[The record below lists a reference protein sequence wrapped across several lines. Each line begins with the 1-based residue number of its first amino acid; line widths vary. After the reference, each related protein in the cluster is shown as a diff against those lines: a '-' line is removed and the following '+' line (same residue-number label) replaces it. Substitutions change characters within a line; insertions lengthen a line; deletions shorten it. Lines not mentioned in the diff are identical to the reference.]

1 MVDQTQAAAERR
13 LLLIFLALAG
23 AGMLIYSQTLAFTW
37 DEGFHLLAAQ
47 LILRG
52 KKPYIDF
59 FHGQTPLY
67 AYWNAFWMR
76 LFGESWRI
84 AQAVSTVMTALA
96 ALLFADFTFIRLKP
110 GWRIPGSI
118 TAAALLLMNYQV
130 FQFGTVAQAYG
141 LCLFLSA
148 LAFRFAIRCVERKSL
163 RSAALAGF
171 FAGAAAG
178 ASLLTAAL
186 APILLAWIFCHHR
199 ERTKSVAAFLTAG
212 AVPFAPF
219 FWFLARAPVQTWFD
233 VVQYHVYYRAANVQD
248 ATKWDFGV
256 IASWLDSSQALLL
269 GGLAL
274 LGLWFVATRSE
285 WTGLLRREFYLCAWL
300 SAGQAVYLSA
310 THPTFPRYFL
320 FIVPFLSVL
329 AAVGVYAV
337 GSRIGATERRM
348 LPTLAVIVV
357 TALGL
362 VKTLIDSEDTFRWSE
377 LERVAAKVN
386 EVTPAGAPL
395 WADEHIYF
403 LTKRIPP
410 PGMEFSY
417 SHTVNVDPVLA
428 ALVHV
433 VPRSELI
440 AEIAAGAFQTIENA
454 DDEDEI
460 DSLGIP
466 PLYRQHTEISE
477 CDIFWDL
484 KSPAKH

>member
-1 MVDQTQAAAERR
+1 M
-13 LLLIFLALAG
+13 ALAG

-67 AYWNAFWMR
+67 AYWNALWMR
-76 LFGESWRI
+76 LFGETWRV

-96 ALLFADFTFIRLKP
+96 AFLFADFTFARLKP
-110 GWRIPGSI
+110 GWRIAGSI
-118 TAAALLLMNYQV
+118 TAASLFLLNAQV

-141 LCLFLSA
+141 LCLFLDA
-148 LAFRFAIRCVERKSL
+148 LAFRFAVRCVERKSL
-163 RSAALAGF
+163 RSAAAAGF

-178 ASLLTAAL
+178 SSLLTAAT
-186 APILLAWIFCHHR
+186 APILVAWIFCHHR
-199 ERTKSVAAFLTAG
+199 ERAKSAVAFLAAG

-219 FWFLARAPVQTWFD
+219 FWFLAKAPQQTWFD
-233 VVQYHVYYRAANVQD
+233 VVQYHVYYRAANVQN
-248 ATKWDFGV
+248 ATQWDFGV
-256 IASWLDSSQALLL
+256 IASWLDSSQAVLL

-274 LGLWFVATRSE
+274 LGLWFAATRSE
-285 WTGLLRREFYLCAWL
+285 WTGLPRREFYLCGWL
-300 SAGQAVYLSA
+300 AAGQAVYLSA

-329 AAVGVYAV
+329 AAVGIYAI
-337 GSRIGATERRM
+337 GSRIGSTERRTI
-348 LPTLAVIVV
+348 PTVAVIVV
-357 TALGL
+357 MALGL
-362 VKTLIDSEDTFRWSE
+362 VKALVDGEDTFRWSE

-403 LTKRIPP
+403 LTKRVPP

-417 SHTVNVDPVLA
+417 SHTVNVDPA
-428 ALVHV
+428 FGALVHV
-433 VPRSELI
+433 VPRSVLLRQI
-440 AEIAAGAFQTIENA
+440 ADGDFETIENA

-460 DSLGIP
+460 NSLGIP

-484 KSPAKH
+484 KKPVKH